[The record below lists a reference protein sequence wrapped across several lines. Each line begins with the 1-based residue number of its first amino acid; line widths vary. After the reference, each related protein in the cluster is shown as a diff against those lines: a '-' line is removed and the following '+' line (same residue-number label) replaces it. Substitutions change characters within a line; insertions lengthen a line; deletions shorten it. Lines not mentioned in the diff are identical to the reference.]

1 MPPKRRKCVFNEEL
15 QQKYP
20 YLKSTKI
27 SSEVQCFKCKGTF
40 SIANSGKTDIENH
53 IGTGKHKRAIAA
65 EIGSSSMTSYFKKK
79 SFQSDEKKL
88 AAIEGAWAY
97 HTVVH
102 NQTFRSMDCTCKLI
116 KHCFEPRFTCA
127 RTKCESIIDQ
137 VFVPYIQNILDAEL
151 NRDTTHF
158 VSIYFDSSN
167 HKEIKIVP
175 IIVRYF
181 LPETGVHVKI
191 LELKDLPGETSTIMS
206 EYILEVLQKHNI
218 KSKLL
223 GICADNTNSNFGGRR
238 RHGTG
243 NIFYKIKA
251 DLGKGLIGVGCAAH
265 IINNSIQT
273 AADCLPVDV
282 MAFIS
287 KIYSYFYIYTVRV
300 NELKEFCEFVQVEYK
315 KVLGYSATRWLA
327 LRPAVERVLQIYS
340 GLKSYFLS
348 IDKCPT
354 LIKNCF
360 ENPETESWL
369 YFLHNISTLY
379 QNAVLKIEKQEISI
393 IEIAQIYSDLKMQV
407 FERKKHLFLPFQ
419 VKQNLKKMEE
429 EGISTASFK
438 ENANVFY
445 NTCHQ
450 YLEEWGGHF
459 DFTNNFQW
467 ILLNN
472 VITHDMVETCSD
484 VMTTSFAEMKIK
496 IDEGE
501 LFDETSLIIKY
512 VTPEKINHWKHNSVP
527 LSERWVEIFKNF
539 RENDVSYKNFLSLV
553 EYCLCLPGSNAAS
566 ERVFSLMNQL
576 WTSEKSQL
584 KVTTLKSLLITK
596 YNFKLDCVQFYMM
609 LLQNEA
615 LLKTIHS
622 SKKYIP
628 TNQ

>member
-1 MPPKRRKCVFNEEL
+1 
-15 QQKYP
+15 
-20 YLKSTKI
+20 
-27 SSEVQCFKCKGTF
+27 
-40 SIANSGKTDIENH
+40 
-53 IGTGKHKRAIAA
+53 
-65 EIGSSSMTSYFKKK
+65 
-79 SFQSDEKKL
+79 
-88 AAIEGAWAY
+88 
-97 HTVVH
+97 
-102 NQTFRSMDCTCKLI
+102 
-116 KHCFEPRFTCA
+116 
-127 RTKCESIIDQ
+127 
-137 VFVPYIQNILDAEL
+137 
-151 NRDTTHF
+151 
-158 VSIYFDSSN
+158 
-167 HKEIKIVP
+167 
-175 IIVRYF
+175 
-181 LPETGVHVKI
+181 
-191 LELKDLPGETSTIMS
+191 
-206 EYILEVLQKHNI
+206 
-218 KSKLL
+218 
-223 GICADNTNSNFGGRR
+223 
-238 RHGTG
+238 
-243 NIFYKIKA
+243 
-251 DLGKGLIGVGCAAH
+251 
-265 IINNSIQT
+265 
-273 AADCLPVDV
+273 
-282 MAFIS
+282 
-287 KIYSYFYIYTVRV
+287 
-300 NELKEFCEFVQVEYK
+300 
-315 KVLGYSATRWLA
+315 
-327 LRPAVERVLQIYS
+327 
-340 GLKSYFLS
+340 
-348 IDKCPT
+348 
-354 LIKNCF
+354 
-360 ENPETESWL
+360 
-369 YFLHNISTLY
+369 
-379 QNAVLKIEKQEISI
+379 
-393 IEIAQIYSDLKMQV
+393 
-407 FERKKHLFLPFQ
+407 
-419 VKQNLKKMEE
+419 MEE